1 MARLEVLERFL
12 QEIGTEAG
20 GLSLEAIMEVS
31 PGLHVCSSHLTFSPP
46 PTMGVCLQVTNVCL
60 VHVNKMVRDIA
71 VRITLDLYKQVCC
84 LDDWRDRGYIWRG
97 PVLLMGGQGRMGGV
111 YCAPPPAVWGGAQKN
126 ASVKS

>member
-12 QEIGTEAG
+12 QEIGTEVG

-31 PGLHVCSSHLTFSPP
+31 PGLHVCSSHLTFRPP

-84 LDDWRDRGYIWRG
+84 LDDWRDRGYLWRG

-111 YCAPPPAVWGGAQKN
+111 YYAPPPAVWGGQGRMGG
-126 ASVKS
+126 V